1 MRHAVRR
8 ASLGTLVLCGLVAI
22 AASSAFGWAPPAK
35 WEAGTCNGT
44 QVTVKN
50 CEYHSEP
57 SAFYTQAA
65 GHPPWGLT
73 GFEVAH
79 SGSGESRRPEE
90 TLKRIRVD
98 VPPGLAADPQTLPAC
113 SRSEFNAGACNPLTK
128 AGFVELE
135 AFVGSPVEKV
145 LTLEGNVYNLDQE
158 AGLPLLF
165 GIEVKGVPPLV
176 ENTRLFLEGHVSYA
190 KEPVLEARGVPSGDF
205 HEWFEINNI
214 PPELS
219 VKLGPLPI
227 ELAKAKLQTLKS
239 KLFFNGHAGN
249 GNFLTLPSECG
260 PPSKSTSY
268 LELEDEKHEITSAP
282 TVPPVGVDGCK
293 DVPFNPN
300 TQVKPQASGYDQ
312 PDGAI
317 TSVVVPQNEAAG
329 EINTADIAS
338 GHALFPEG
346 LTLNPS
352 AAHGLEACAPVQ
364 VHFETKEAAACPTGS
379 RLGSVA
385 IETDLPKGSLTGS
398 VYLAAPAGTPIK
410 GPPYTIYVVAESI
423 YDVKVKVEAT
433 VTPDPNTGRLKV
445 DVVNSPAHPFNLPQL
460 PFSSAILEL
469 NTGPRAPLANPLSCV
484 GAKTESDFIAYSGEE
499 ILKQFTPS
507 FAFPTT
513 GCPNPVPF
521 VLTQSTQNSSPNA
534 GAYTSYTF
542 NLGRADGQQ
551 YLSRVQTVLPAGL
564 VGAIPSVT
572 LCGEPQASAG
582 TCTAASQIGVATVN
596 VGAGGEPYAF
606 SGPVFI
612 TGPYNGAPY
621 GLSIPVEAAAGPFD
635 LGKVVT
641 RATIGVDEHS
651 GRVIATSSLP
661 TIVGGVPLRLR
672 SVSVAVNRPSF
683 LFNPT
688 NCGPLATE
696 STLTST
702 FGATQPL
709 SSPFQVS
716 DCGALAF
723 KPSFK
728 VSTSARTSKL
738 NGASLQVTVTQP
750 AHEANMKSV
759 FVELPKQL
767 PSRLTTLQKACPEA
781 TFAANPVN
789 CRKLG
794 SEVGTATVVT
804 PVLPGQLK
812 GSAYLVS
819 HGGAAFP
826 DLDIVLEGDGVTV
839 ILTGNTK
846 ITKGITSST
855 FASIPDVPV
864 TSFVLNLPVGPH
876 SALTA
881 NGSLCV
887 KPLVMP
893 TTIVAQSGATIKQS
907 TNISV
912 AGCPVQILSHRVVG
926 HRLVLKVKT
935 FAAGRVSV
943 KGKDLKT
950 VSRRLSKA
958 TTTTIKVP
966 LSRKGLAALRKH
978 RKLKIRV
985 RVAFAPTAK
994 GGASSSASVTVTF
1007 KQPKR

>member
-1 MRHAVRR
+1 MRHAARR
-8 ASLGTLVLCGLVAI
+8 ASLGTLVLCGLVAL

-50 CEYHSEP
+50 CEYKSEP

-98 VPPGLAADPQTLPAC
+98 VPPGLAADPQTLPTC
-113 SRSEFNAGACNPLTK
+113 SRSAFNAGACNPLTK

-135 AFVGSPVEKV
+135 AFVGAPVNKV
-145 LTLEGNVYNLDQE
+145 LTLEGNVWNLEQE

-176 ENTRLFLEGHVSYA
+176 ENTLLLLEGHVSYA

-214 PPELS
+214 PPEVS

-227 ELAKAKLQTLKS
+227 ELVKAKLQTLKS

-293 DVPFNPN
+293 NVPFNPN
-300 TQVKPQASGYDQ
+300 TQVKPQATGYDQ

-317 TSVVVPQNEAAG
+317 TNVLVPQNEAAG

-352 AAHGLEACAPVQ
+352 AAHGLEACAPSQ
-364 VHFETKEAAACPTGS
+364 MHFETKEPAACPAGS

-410 GPPYTIYVVAESI
+410 GPPYSIYVVAESI

-460 PFSSAILEL
+460 PFASAILEL
-469 NTGPRAPLANPLSCV
+469 NTGPRAPLANPLSCA

-521 VLTQSTQNSSPNA
+521 VLTQSTQSSSATA

-542 NLGRADGQQ
+542 NLARADGQQ
-551 YLSRVQTVLPAGL
+551 YLSQVKTVLPPGL

-572 LCGEPQASAG
+572 LCGEPQAQAG
-582 TCTAASQIGVATVN
+582 TCSSASQIGTATVH
-596 VGAGGEPYAF
+596 VGAGTEPYPF
-606 SGPVFI
+606 SGPVFL

-635 LGKVVT
+635 LGRVVT
-641 RATIGVDEHS
+641 RAAIGVDEHS

-688 NCGPLATE
+688 NCGPLQTE

-709 SSPFQVS
+709 SSPFQVGN
-716 DCGALAF
+716 CGALAF

-728 VSTSARTSKL
+728 VSTSAKTSKL
-738 NGASLQVTVTQP
+738 NGASLQVSVTQP

-819 HGGAAFP
+819 HGGEAFP

-912 AGCPVQILSHRVVG
+912 AGCPVEIVSHRVVHHKLLLG
-926 HRLVLKVKT
+926 VRT
-935 FAAGRVSV
+935 FSAGRITV

-950 VSRRLSKA
+950 VARRLSKA
-958 TTTTIKVP
+958 TMTTIKVP
-966 LSRKGLAALRKH
+966 LTRKGLAALRKH

-985 RVAFAPTAK
+985 RVAFVPKAK
-994 GGASSSASVTVTF
+994 GGASSSASVTVAF
-1007 KQPKR
+1007 KQSRR